1 MKTANA
7 NMMKQMNLHHV
18 RQVMKQVE
26 TATKPQLAG
35 LTKLSVVTINSLV
48 RELHKRGEIFEDAL
62 VPSNGGRPALTYRY
76 NYDFSLG
83 LVIYMKD
90 CGGKFMLS
98 SVVINL
104 ENRVLS
110 KREQIVSSFKQ
121 DTLDQLMDECIAAYP
136 AIQAIGIG
144 VPGQVVDGEIMTSS
158 HRELEGVRMIEQI
171 GQRFNLPVFLEND
184 VNAAVYGYH
193 TNHKLDPDHTVTGL
207 YFPDRY
213 PPGMG
218 IHQEGRL
225 IRGKSGMAGE
235 IKFLPFDIDWYTES
249 NSERLADA
257 IGWIIQSVNSILA
270 PEHMVIYQ
278 NSVAEGAW
286 RQALER
292 YQARYPSP
300 VYPDIFQKHNFED
313 DFETGMRW
321 LTLQALQP
329 ATSYE

>member
-1 MKTANA
+1 MRTANA
-7 NMMKQMNLHHV
+7 NMMKQINLHHV

-26 TATKPQLAG
+26 TATKPQLAA

-48 RELHKRGEIFEDAL
+48 RELHQRGEIFEDAL

-90 CGGKFMLS
+90 RGGKFLLS

-110 KREQIVSSFKQ
+110 KREQIVSSFQ
-121 DTLDQLMDECIAAYP
+121 QEALYQLIDECVAAYP
-136 AIQAIGIG
+136 AIQSIGIG
-144 VPGQVVDGEIMTSS
+144 VPGQVVDGEIVISS
-158 HRELEGVRMIEQI
+158 HRELEGVRLMEQI
-171 GQRFNLPVFLEND
+171 EQRFNLPVFLEND

-193 TNHKLDPDHTVTGL
+193 TNQQLGVDRTVTGL
-207 YFPDRY
+207 YFPYLY

-218 IHQEGRL
+218 IHQGGRL
-225 IRGKSGMAGE
+225 MRGKNGMAGE

-249 NSERLADA
+249 KPERIADA

-270 PEHMVIYQ
+270 PDHMVIYQ
-278 NSVAEGAW
+278 NHVEEQAW
-286 RQALER
+286 RQALETYR
-292 YQARYPSP
+292 TRYPSP
-300 VYPDIFQKHNFED
+300 VYPDLIQKENFED
-313 DFETGMRW
+313 DFEAGMRS

-329 ATSYE
+329 VASYE